1 MTRGHARRSMADYS
15 VASHARGVAAGDE
28 RLERYH
34 EYVGRHRA
42 ERRVW
47 PGAAFIVEALLL
59 LVFLAGSLAVLM
71 DLNADAD
78 AAGKQSADLMGALV
92 LAANVAEE
100 FAADPVALQ
109 EAYAADPAAD
119 RWLSCPLD
127 AVESGSDILR
137 AECAFAIE
145 PTEGGLLHRLTLTV
159 WKERVLTDREQA
171 AAEGYLINDPEGACF
186 ERWTEEPV
194 YTVETARYVAG
205 DGTRPAR
212 STAGAAGDGE
222 LSVVLDDPAAPPVVG
237 ATDGPAADGAGAAP
251 TEGEVSHG

>member
-1 MTRGHARRSMADYS
+1 MARGNARRSMADYS

-78 AAGKQSADLMGALV
+78 AAGAQSTDLMGALV
-92 LAANVAEE
+92 LASNVAEE

-119 RWLSCPLD
+119 RWFSCPLD
-127 AVESGSDILR
+127 AVESGSGILR
-137 AECAFAIE
+137 AECTFAAE

-171 AAEGYLINDPEGACF
+171 AAEGYLINDSEGACF

-194 YTVETARYVAG
+194 YTVETARYVASDG
-205 DGTRPAR
+205 DRATR
-212 STAGAAGDGE
+212 STTGAAGDGA
-222 LSVVLDDPAAPPVVG
+222 LSVVLDDPAAPPVTG
-237 ATDGPAADGAGAAP
+237 ATGGPAADGAGEAP

>member
-1 MTRGHARRSMADYS
+1 MARGNARRSMADYS

-78 AAGKQSADLMGALV
+78 AAGAQSTDLMGALV
-92 LAANVAEE
+92 LASNVAEE

-119 RWLSCPLD
+119 QWFSCPLD
-127 AVESGSDILR
+127 VVESGSGILR
-137 AECAFAIE
+137 AECTFATE

-171 AAEGYLINDPEGACF
+171 ADEGYIINDPEGAVF
-186 ERWTEEPV
+186 ERWEEEPV
-194 YTVETARYVAG
+194 YTVETARYVASA
-205 DGTRPAR
+205 GTRP
-212 STAGAAGDGE
+212 S
-222 LSVVLDDPAAPPVVG
+222 LPS
-237 ATDGPAADGAGAAP
+237 ADGAGAAP